1 MSGIV
6 KVFSKAFAL
15 ANQLIVKVKPMY
27 KDAIELYLPNA
38 INSILSALYQLRV
51 GRSDMVILFLS
62 SASQSLNKS
71 DYKPAQNMECKIHE
85 ATMSLQHNQLNK
97 VKEILDRLVTDING
111 MQGELL
117 QKTQHKLSSI
127 GSH

>member
-1 MSGIV
+1 
-6 KVFSKAFAL
+6 
-15 ANQLIVKVKPMY
+15 MY

-51 GRSDMVILFLS
+51 GKSDMVILFLS

-71 DYKPAQNMECKIHE
+71 DYKPAQNMEYKIHE
-85 ATMSLQHNQLNK
+85 ATMSLQNNQLNK
-97 VKEILDRLVTDING
+97 AKEILDRLVTDING